1 MSPFAASTLPFRL
14 LIILMMTLL
23 QAHAQFNNF
32 TVLTTCHLNA
42 TGATPTAC
50 SLTPAQATMML
61 QPGQAA
67 TIPFINKTSTF
78 LGVTYSGFTANVLIA
93 NPSGASIK
101 AGVSLRDL
109 FF

>member
-32 TVLTTCHLNA
+32 TVLDTCYLDA
-42 TGATPTAC
+42 TGATSAC
-50 SLTPAQATMML
+50 SLTPAQATMTL
-61 QPGQAA
+61 QSGQAA
-67 TIPFINKTSTF
+67 TIPFVNKTPNF
-78 LGVTYSGFTANVLIA
+78 LGVAYTGFTANVLIA

-101 AGVSLRDL
+101 AGASLRDL